1 METQIKEP
9 LKTEVRVSWP
19 VRLKSL
25 NVNEKLTADIFFT
38 STVRQAIS
46 KLHALTNLRFVT
58 ETNGNALIVTRTADY
73 IVSF

>member
-1 METQIKEP
+1 MNTQIKEP
-9 LKTEVRVSWP
+9 LKTEVRISWP

-58 ETNGNALIVTRTADY
+58 ETNGSTLIVTRIDNGL
-73 IVSF
+73 VSF